1 MTINSTS
8 ECGSELPGLAGAGW
22 LVSLDCGHTSPQFSA
37 RAGSE
42 SFSLV
47 RSEAEDCTIVFDGA
61 LYGGP
66 SLDEFISSQAE
77 NKTSPA
83 GLILRAYLEM
93 GEDVLQKIKGVF
105 ALLIWDGR
113 SRVLLCARDR
123 LGIYPLFY
131 ARAGRK
137 LLFSTSTE
145 TLTRHPEV
153 SAAVN
158 RAALA
163 DHLCHR
169 WPNLEETFFAN
180 VNRIPPGH
188 AMRVDGDNL
197 RVFRYWDPA
206 PGGEIKWVREDELDQ
221 FDRLLN
227 QAVERCSAQ
236 GRSAIFLSGGFD
248 SVSIAAFAAAASRA
262 KGTDAPL
269 ALSVI
274 FPDPDCNEEVVQR
287 GVARTLGLRH
297 ILVGFDHAV
306 SPRGFLGS
314 ALEMSARLSAP
325 LLNVYGPAYYRLG
338 LEGKQH
344 GCRVIMTGGGGD
356 EWLAVSPYYAADLLR
371 NLDLAALY
379 RLWNHT
385 RRSYPLPLFT
395 TLNNVLWRFGTRPL
409 LSKAARKLL
418 RQTAPSLLRARQRS
432 SFSIPSWVAP
442 DPELLKEIKLRREQE
457 FGQPEADS
465 FYIWDMRRA
474 LDHPLVSW
482 EMEEIFETSRRMEVT
497 MLQPYWDAELIELL
511 YRVPP
516 ELLNR
521 GGRSKGMVRQTVAR
535 RFPELGFERHKK
547 VVATN
552 FFAARCR
559 VEGAAAWRAMGGAVT
574 MSKLGVVDYAKLD
587 STITTVLAEGQFS
600 QSYRI
605 WDALNLESWCRPR
618 C

>member
-1 MTINSTS
+1 MTINNTS
-8 ECGSELPGLAGAGW
+8 ERSRELPDLAGAGW
-22 LVSLDCGHTSPQFSA
+22 LVSLDCGEVWSQFSL
-37 RAGSE
+37 RGSIKP
-42 SFSLV
+42 SSIA
-47 RSEAEDCTIVFDGA
+47 RSEAKDCTVVFDGA
-61 LYGGP
+61 LYSAL
-66 SLDEFISSQAE
+66 SLDEAIAAPAE

-83 GLILRAYLEM
+83 EQILRAYLEM
-93 GEDVLQKIKGVF
+93 GEGVLQKIKGVF
-105 ALLIWDGR
+105 ALIIWDGR

-123 LGIYPLFY
+123 LGVYPLFY
-131 ARAGRK
+131 ARAGRH
-137 LLFSTSTE
+137 LFFSTSTE
-145 TLTRHPEV
+145 SLTRRPEV
-153 SAAVN
+153 SAEVN

-169 WPNLEETFFAN
+169 WPSLEETFLAN

-188 AMRVDGDNL
+188 AMRVAGDNL
-197 RVFRYWDPA
+197 CVFRYWDPA
-206 PGGEIKWVREDELDQ
+206 PRGEIDWVREDELDE

-248 SVSIAAFAAAASRA
+248 SVSIAAFAAATGRA

-287 GVARTLGLRH
+287 GVARTLGLKH
-297 ILVGFDHAV
+297 ILLGFDQAV

-338 LEGKQH
+338 LEGKRH
-344 GCRVIMTGGGGD
+344 GCKVIMTGGGGD
-356 EWLAVSPYYAADLLR
+356 EWLAVSPYYAADLFR
-371 NLDLAALY
+371 NLDLAGLY
-379 RLWNHT
+379 RLWKHSQ
-385 RRSYPLPLFT
+385 RSYPLPLLT
-395 TLNNVLWRFGTRPL
+395 TLHNVLWRFGARPL
-409 LSKAARKLL
+409 LGKAARKLL
-418 RQTAPSLLRARQRS
+418 RRSAPSLLRARQRS

-442 DPELLKEIKLRREQE
+442 DPELSKEIKLRRERE
-457 FGQPEADS
+457 FDQPEADS

-482 EMEEIFETSRRMEVT
+482 EMEEIFETSRRMEVA

-521 GGRSKGMVRQTVAR
+521 GGRSKGLVRQTVAR

-552 FFAARCR
+552 FFASRCR
-559 VEGAAAWRAMGGAVT
+559 VEGAAARRAMGGAVT
-574 MSKLGVVDYAKLD
+574 LAKLGIVEYDKLD
-587 STITTVLAEGQFS
+587 STIATALARDQFS

-605 WDALNLESWCRPR
+605 WDTLNLESWCRPR